1 MAADKDYDICVIG
14 GGAAGLVAAAGAA
27 TLGAKVL
34 LVEQN
39 KLGGDCL
46 YSGCV
51 PSKTLIHSASVAYA
65 IRHAERFGLNAHHED
80 IDQHLVMQRVA
91 QVIKHIEPNDSP
103 EHFRALGVEVV
114 LEKAHFLDQQTLNVA
129 DRQVTAKRFIIA
141 TGSQPSIPDIP
152 GLDTVD
158 YLTNE
163 SIFHVNEPIKHLVIV
178 GAGPI
183 GCELAQAFA
192 RLGVQVSLVG
202 RRSRLL
208 PREDADMAEIVKQ
221 QFLVDGVGLYLNTTV
236 TKVEQAEQGVRVCLY
251 GDDQRKDQ
259 KWLEGSHLLVATGRQ
274 SSLDSLALEKAGIEL
289 QDGHLRVDS
298 RLRTTNKRIYACG
311 DVVGPYLFTHMA
323 EHQAKVVL
331 QNALF
336 HLPIKVKTKGI
347 PWCTFTSPEL
357 ARVGLSEQEAQ
368 QQGIQHQIYSFPFS
382 DIDRAI
388 TDGETVGMAKII
400 TSPRG
405 RILGASIVGPHAGE
419 LIAEYAL
426 AIDRRLS
433 LSAVSKV
440 IHIYPTLAQIN
451 RQVADQRLRESL
463 TNNKKRWLKRL
474 FGLRGH

>member
-1 MAADKDYDICVIG
+1 M
-14 GGAAGLVAAAGAA
+14 
-27 TLGAKVL
+27 
-34 LVEQN
+34 
-39 KLGGDCL
+39 
-46 YSGCV
+46 
-51 PSKTLIHSASVAYA
+51 
-65 IRHAERFGLNAHHED
+65 
-80 IDQHLVMQRVA
+80 
-91 QVIKHIEPNDSP
+91 
-103 EHFRALGVEVV
+103 
-114 LEKAHFLDQQTLNVA
+114 EKAHFLDQQTLAVA
-129 DRQVTAKRFIIA
+129 DRQVTAKRFVIA
-141 TGSQPSIPDIP
+141 TGSQPVIPDIF

-163 SIFHVNEPIKHLVIV
+163 SIFQSHEPIKHLIIL

-183 GCELAQAFA
+183 GCELAQAYA
-192 RLGVQVSLVG
+192 RLGVRVSLVG

-221 QFLVDGVGLYLNTTV
+221 QFLVDGVGLHLNTTV
-236 TKVEQAEQGVRVCLY
+236 TEVEPAKQGVRVCLY
-251 GDDQRKDQ
+251 GEDNRKNQ
-259 KWLEGSHLLVATGRQ
+259 QWLEGSHLLVATGRKP
-274 SSLDSLALEKAGIEL
+274 SLDSLALEKAGIEL
-289 QDGHLRVDS
+289 QNGHLRVDS

-323 EHQAKVVL
+323 EHQAKIVL

-368 QQGIQHQIYSFPFS
+368 QQRIQHQIYSFPFS

-463 TNNKKRWLKRL
+463 TSNKKRWLKRL
-474 FGLRGH
+474 FGLRGQ